1 MEIINFK
8 KSGDPIKFK
17 FVVKEEGLS
26 VVYSIELF
34 KKNGKRPILTYL
46 GDNHNCRQ
54 NEKHEHY
61 LPVPLNENDKRLIC
75 INADYMGY
83 GNDIKRDY
91 LFSFEVYQGKE
102 LLKTIEKKGC
112 LSATEESI
120 SILAQLSMN

>member
-17 FVVKEEGLS
+17 FVVKEEGVS

-46 GDNHNCRQ
+46 GDNLKCRK
-54 NEKHEHY
+54 NEKLEHY
-61 LPVPLNENDKRLIC
+61 LPVPLNENDKRVIC

-83 GNDIKRDY
+83 GSDIKRDY
-91 LFSFEVYQGKE
+91 LFAFEVYQGSE
-102 LLKTIEKKGC
+102 LLKSIEKKGN
-112 LSATEESI
+112 LSTSEESI